1 MNVYKYASTV
11 IGTPFA
17 GLNRCL
23 RGWAD
28 TATNQRIGKESAH
41 RECNAPAI
49 EPANLF
55 RIRIAP
61 DHQGVT
67 PNDKQKHFPAP
78 GKRGRLMVAP
88 PDGRRDLAVIHQDM
102 GLYATLLKGG
112 WTHGSFA

>member
-11 IGTPFA
+11 TGTPFA
-17 GLNRCL
+17 GPNRWPCGAL
-23 RGWAD
+23 P
-28 TATNQRIGKESAH
+28 TPPRISEWITF

-61 DHQGVT
+61 DHKGIT
-67 PNDKQKHFPAP
+67 PNDKQKHFPAS

-88 PDGRRDLAVIHQDM
+88 PDGRRDLAVIHQDT